1 MAEVVTIDAIGH
13 RGDGIVRGS
22 SDPLYVPFTLPGE
35 RVLIEREGERGRVVE
50 LLEPSSERA
59 APVCRHFGTCGGCS
73 LQMLPL
79 QAARRLKRE
88 FVVAALSQ
96 QGLRPDVEETTGID
110 PGSRRRAVLT
120 AMNVRGRL
128 LLGYHERLSHRL
140 VDVEECPVLVSA
152 IAARLPALRKLL
164 APLIPPRRSVR
175 TLVLQTAGGL
185 DVTLEG
191 ARSPGPGSMAKLA
204 QAARATG
211 LARLSIDREPVL
223 TLGEPAVE
231 ISGVQI
237 VPPPGAFVQASVE
250 AEVAMITL
258 VNAHLGKAKRV
269 ADLFCGVG
277 AFSFALM
284 RHASVHAIDS
294 NGDAVHALKE
304 AANRM
309 KSLKPITAERRD
321 LHAFPLSPEELR
333 SFDAVVFDPPYAGAK
348 AQAAALATSRVPL
361 VAAISCNPATFA
373 RDARMLV
380 DGGYTLEH
388 VVPVDQ
394 FVYSAETEV
403 VGLFRRT

>member
-1 MAEVVTIDAIGH
+1 
-13 RGDGIVRGS
+13 
-22 SDPLYVPFTLPGE
+22 
-35 RVLIEREGERGRVVE
+35 
-50 LLEPSSERA
+50 
-59 APVCRHFGTCGGCS
+59 
-73 LQMLPL
+73 
-79 QAARRLKRE
+79 
-88 FVVAALSQ
+88 
-96 QGLRPDVEETTGID
+96 
-110 PGSRRRAVLT
+110 
-120 AMNVRGRL
+120 
-128 LLGYHERLSHRL
+128 
-140 VDVEECPVLVSA
+140 
-152 IAARLPALRKLL
+152 
-164 APLIPPRRSVR
+164 
-175 TLVLQTAGGL
+175 
-185 DVTLEG
+185 
-191 ARSPGPGSMAKLA
+191 MAKLA

-258 VNAHLGKAKRV
+258 VNAHVGKAKRV